1 MQMICGLER
10 NENKFLFSAC
20 NEKEIIVMNVT
31 ITLEFLLEVVGG
43 SKFHLDLV
51 I

>member
-1 MQMICGLER
+1 MICGLER
-10 NENKFLFSAC
+10 NENIFLSAC